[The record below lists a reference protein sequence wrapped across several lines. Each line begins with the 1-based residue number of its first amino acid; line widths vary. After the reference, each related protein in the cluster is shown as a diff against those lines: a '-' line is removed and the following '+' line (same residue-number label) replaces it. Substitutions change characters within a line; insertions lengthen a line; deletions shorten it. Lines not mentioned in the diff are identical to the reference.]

1 MQPLNIGL
9 AIADEEMRSEAHA
22 CVHFS
27 GIRIALEQAHPVETL
42 QLRRLNLDF
51 LLMDA
56 SPGGESL
63 EDRIRRI
70 KAISPRVQV
79 AVIDRALDAPMI
91 LGALRAG
98 AEEFIPFPI
107 GDKLQHALVRL
118 AAQLAGRDSAN
129 QPTGKVVGFVS
140 AQGGCGATTVA
151 CHVAAEFQRTRQH
164 RTLLADLDLE
174 SGLVGFLMKTSTPFS
189 VLDAAKNLDKL
200 DPSYWKGLVSD
211 TMSHLDVL
219 PAPSSRAASEAITPG
234 QLQGVFKLVRPLYGM
249 VIVDLGR
256 TLNSNAVA
264 LLDDLDEL
272 YLVTTPSITALFQ
285 AKRFIEDALAAG
297 FPRPQLRLVL
307 NGVPKDL
314 DFRAEEV
321 EDSLGV
327 PVFAELSARP
337 EVELAYRGGKL
348 LVPSSPLGIQISE
361 MAKKMTGARP
371 EKPKGLGAW
380 FGLRKAQAGYQSA

>member
-1 MQPLNIGL
+1 MQPLIIGL
-9 AIADEEMRSEAHA
+9 AIADEELRAEAHA

-42 QLRRLNLDF
+42 QLRRLDLDF
-51 LLMDA
+51 LLIDA

-63 EDRIRRI
+63 EDRIRRA
-70 KAISPRVQV
+70 KATSPRMQV
-79 AVIDRALDAPMI
+79 AVIDRTLNAPMI

-107 GDKLQHALVRL
+107 GDKLHQALGRL
-118 AAQLAGRDSAN
+118 AAQVANRDSGN

-151 CHVAAEFQRTRQH
+151 CHVAAEFERTRQH
-164 RTLLADLDLE
+164 RTLLADLDLD

-189 VLDAAKNLDKL
+189 VLDAARNLDKL
-200 DPSYWKGLVSD
+200 DQSYWKGLVSD
-211 TMSHLDVL
+211 TMSRLDVL
-219 PAPSSRAASEAITPG
+219 PAPGRRTASDAFTPA
-234 QLQGVFKLVRPLYGM
+234 QLQGVFRLVRSLYGM
-249 VIVDLGR
+249 AIVDLGR
-256 TLNSNAVA
+256 TLNSNVVA

-272 YLVTTPSITALFQ
+272 YVVTTPSITALFQ
-285 AKRFIEDALAAG
+285 AKRFIEEALAAG

-307 NGVPKDL
+307 NGVPERL

-327 PVFAELSARP
+327 PVFAVLSARP
-337 EVELAYRGGKL
+337 EVELAYREGKL
-348 LVPSSPLGIQISE
+348 LLPSSPLGIQISE
-361 MAKKMTGARP
+361 MAKKMTGVRQ

-380 FGLRKAQAGYQSA
+380 FGLKKAQAGFQSA